1 MASSRVSSSHVPPE
15 MLLEEKRRQRK
26 NIMVM
31 LSLGLLI
38 IIAFVVSMNT
48 GYIRLSPL
56 DTIRTLFGGG
66 SVKEELI
73 LFEFRLPRI
82 VISVLIGAGLAVSG
96 SIMQGI
102 SRNALADPGILGINA
117 GAGLVVLIYIAYF
130 PTTGIGSIFMLPV
143 LAWIGAGLTAALI
156 FSLSYKR
163 HKGLLPTRLLLTGVA
178 VAAGIS
184 AATIVITLR
193 INPDK
198 YQFVATW
205 MAGSIW
211 GTNWKFVLALL
222 PFIII
227 LLPFVFYKA
236 RTMNVLNLGETTAIG
251 LGTQVSREQVI
262 LLAAA
267 VGVAGSCV
275 AVSGGIGFVG
285 LIGPHVARRLV
296 GPKHQM
302 LLPAS
307 ALTGSLMVIIADMLG
322 RLIMQPAEIPAGI
335 IVAIIGA
342 PYFLYLL
349 AHSRT

>member
-1 MASSRVSSSHVPPE
+1 MAQPTFETDNNNSNISSE
-15 MLLEEKRRQRK
+15 DRRQYRR
-26 NIMVM
+26 NVTV
-31 LSLGLLI
+31 LLTLGLLI
-38 IIAFVVSMNT
+38 IIAFVLSMNT
-48 GYIRLSPL
+48 GFIRLSPL

-66 SVKEELI
+66 TEKEQLI
-73 LFEFRLPRI
+73 LFDFRLPRI

-96 SIMQGI
+96 CIMQGI

-117 GAGLVVLIYIAYF
+117 GAGLVVLIFVAYY
-130 PTTGIGSIFMLPV
+130 PNMGTASIFLLPV
-143 LAWIGAGLTAALI
+143 LAWIGAGVTAAII

-193 INPDK
+193 INPEK

-222 PFIII
+222 PFIVI
-227 LLPFVFYKA
+227 LLPFVFSKA
-236 RTMNVLNLGETTAIG
+236 RTMNVLNLGEMTATG
-251 LGTQVSREQVI
+251 LGAKVSREQIV

-267 VGVAGSCV
+267 VGLAGSCV

-285 LIGPHVARRLV
+285 LIGPHLARRLV
-296 GPKHQM
+296 GPKHQA

-307 ALTGSLMVIIADMLG
+307 ALTGSFMVIVADMLG
-322 RLIMQPAEIPAGI
+322 RLILQPSEIPAGI
-335 IVAIIGA
+335 IVAIVGA

-349 AHSRT
+349 AHSR

>member
-1 MASSRVSSSHVPPE
+1 METSNGMSLKDKRKQQHNIAV
-15 MLLEEKRRQRK
+15 LL
-26 NIMVM
+26 I
-31 LSLGLLI
+31 LGLLI
-38 IIAFVVSMNT
+38 IIAFVLSMNT
-48 GYIRLSPL
+48 GFIRLSPL

-66 SVKEELI
+66 TEKEELI
-73 LFEFRLPRI
+73 LFQFRLPRI

-96 SIMQGI
+96 CIMQGI

-117 GAGLVVLIYIAYF
+117 GAGLVVLIFVAYY
-130 PTTGIGSIFMLPV
+130 PNMGTASIFLLPV
-143 LAWIGAGLTAALI
+143 LAWIGAGVTAAII

-193 INPDK
+193 INPEK

-222 PFIII
+222 PFIVI
-227 LLPFVFYKA
+227 LLPFVFSKA
-236 RTMNVLNLGETTAIG
+236 RTMNVLNLGEMTATG
-251 LGTQVSREQVI
+251 LGAKVSKEQIV

-267 VGVAGSCV
+267 VGLAGSCV

-285 LIGPHVARRLV
+285 LIGPHLGRRLV
-296 GPKHQM
+296 GPKHQA

-307 ALTGSLMVIIADMLG
+307 ALIGSLMVIVADMLG
-322 RLIMQPAEIPAGI
+322 RLILQPSEIPAGI
-335 IVAIIGA
+335 IVAIVGA

-349 AHSRT
+349 SRSR